1 MKATKLSLALTLVLL
16 FALVAT
22 ACAAGNKD
30 LANDAMKPGA
40 VYDSDMPMEAPE
52 YGYDAGYNEV
62 SKYPTPTPPTT
73 PDSPIVG
80 DAATMSEKII
90 RTVNID
96 AQTKEYDKAVDK
108 IRASVTLL
116 GGFEETFRSTGRNY
130 YSNNLYSRNAYM
142 VLRIPAEQLD
152 AFLAEVGGLIN
163 VLSQNVGANNVTG
176 EYYDIQTRIGVL
188 ESERDAYEE
197 MLKQSMD
204 VEYLLKVKDRLYNV
218 IEEIEAYK
226 TRLNL
231 LDSKVA
237 YSTVTI
243 NLSEV
248 VEYTPVVY
256 EEPTFGERVKEAF
269 VTSWK
274 NFADGCQ
281 NFAVWFVEAFPTL
294 LVLAVIA
301 TVVLLVVIKLNRKH
315 RRPAPAPKAE
325 QAEKEEK

>member
-1 MKATKLSLALTLVLL
+1 MKTRNLSLALVVVLL
-16 FALVAT
+16 FALIAT

-30 LANDAMKPGA
+30 IANDSMKPGA
-40 VYDSDMPMEAPE
+40 AYDADAPMEAPE

-90 RTVNID
+90 RTVSMD
-96 AQTKEYDKAVDK
+96 AQTKEYDKAVGE
-108 IRASVTLL
+108 IRAAVTLL

-130 YSNNLYSRNAYM
+130 YSSNLYSRSAYM

-152 AFLAEVGGLIN
+152 AFLGEVGGLVN
-163 VLSQNVGANNVTG
+163 VLSQNIGANNVTA

-188 ESERDAYEE
+188 ESERAAYEE

-204 VEYLLKVKDRLYNV
+204 VDYLLQVKDRLYNV

-231 LDSKVA
+231 LDSKVS
-237 YSTVTI
+237 YSTVTMS
-243 NLSEV
+243 LSEV

-274 NFADGCQ
+274 NFGQGCQ

-294 LVLAVIA
+294 LVIAAIA
-301 TVVLLVVIKLNRKH
+301 TVVLVVVIRLNRKH
-315 RRPAPAPKAE
+315 KRPAAPKNE
-325 QAEKEEK
+325 PTSEDKKQ